1 MLRLN
6 FDFFF
11 PVLLE
16 YPQVSAIRSP
26 HLVPSNIFK
35 PHKSPRIGQ
44 DCTSFGVQELPMPGI
59 ALVPAT
65 NTSASAATSTN
76 HQPLRSFVS
85 QTLILPKPEMEA
97 NWGLILS
104 KSNPTWPPSP
114 AVKVRRTYSR
124 SPCPTA
130 VHPIADLE
138 EPGTQGHHRA
148 IGCQRM
154 P

>member
-1 MLRLN
+1 MNL
-6 FDFFF
+6 FSPFCWSIHKF
-11 PVLLE
+11 PL
-16 YPQVSAIRSP
+16 RSP

-35 PHKSPRIGQ
+35 PHKGPRIGQ

-85 QTLILPKPEMEA
+85 QSLILPKPEMKA